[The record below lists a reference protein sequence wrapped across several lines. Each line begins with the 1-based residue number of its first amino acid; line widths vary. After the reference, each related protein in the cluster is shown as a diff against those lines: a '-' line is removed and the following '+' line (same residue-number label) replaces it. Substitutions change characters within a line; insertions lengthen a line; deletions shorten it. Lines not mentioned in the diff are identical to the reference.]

1 MPKLDASQVQCQV
14 LTYKEGLLSAVAHD
28 LKLAVT
34 KLSIEFDPDSKKIDA
49 TFDPTSLTVHCAM
62 KDGEERL
69 DTLSAKDKR
78 DIEGNI
84 AKDVLVTKKHRE
96 IRFRSKS
103 VSESGG
109 VYRVS
114 GTLEIKGK
122 ARDVS
127 FDLRNSGDNL
137 EAKVRLH
144 QPDYG
149 VKPYSAMLGA
159 LKIKPDIDVL
169 VKLPKKLVG

>member
-1 MPKLDASQVQCQV
+1 
-14 LTYKEGLLSAVAHD
+14 
-28 LKLAVT
+28 LK
-34 KLSIEFDPDSKKIDA
+34 
-49 TFDPTSLTVHCAM
+49 
-62 KDGEERL
+62 
-69 DTLSAKDKR
+69 
-78 DIEGNI
+78 N
-84 AKDVLVTKKHRE
+84 RE

>member
-69 DTLSAKDKR
+69 DTLRATSPR
-78 DIEGNI
+78 
-84 AKDVLVTKKHRE
+84 TCW
-96 IRFRSKS
+96 
-103 VSESGG
+103 
-109 VYRVS
+109 
-114 GTLEIKGK
+114 
-122 ARDVS
+122 
-127 FDLRNSGDNL
+127 
-137 EAKVRLH
+137 
-144 QPDYG
+144 
-149 VKPYSAMLGA
+149 
-159 LKIKPDIDVL
+159 
-169 VKLPKKLVG
+169 